1 MIVRTL
7 EDIAGTAHDVTGPGW
22 QSRRLLTGPDGMGYT
37 MTDTIIRA
45 GAEME
50 LEYANHLEACYCLS
64 GEGDIRDHATGTL
77 HPIRPGTI
85 YALNRHDRHT
95 LRCGPGGDM
104 RLICCF
110 TPALGGTERHGAGG
124 GYEV

>member
-7 EDIAGTAHDVTGPGW
+7 AEVTGGAHDVTGPGW
-22 QSRRLLTGPDGMGYT
+22 QSRRLLTQPDGMGYT

-50 LEYANHLEACYCLS
+50 LEYRNHLEACYCLS
-64 GEGDIRDHATGTL
+64 GEGEVVDLAAGVV

-85 YALNRHDRHT
+85 YALDKHDRHV
-95 LRCGPGGDM
+95 LRARTEM
-104 RLICCF
+104 RLVCCF
-110 TPALGGTERHGAGG
+110 TPALAGTEKHGKHG
-124 GYEV
+124 GY

>member
-7 EDIAGTAHDVTGPGW
+7 AEVTGGAHDVSGPGW
-22 QSRRLLTGPDGMGYT
+22 QSRRLLTQPDGMGYT
-37 MTDTIIRA
+37 MTDTIIHA

-50 LEYANHLEACYCLS
+50 LEYKNHLEACYCIS
-64 GEGDIRDHATGTL
+64 GAGDIRDHASGQV
-77 HPIRPGTI
+77 HQVAPGTI

-95 LRCGPGGDM
+95 LRASTEM

-110 TPALGGTERHGAGG
+110 TPALTGTESHSKDG
-124 GYEV
+124 GY

>member
-7 EDIAGTAHDVTGPGW
+7 DGVTGSAHDVTGPGW
-22 QSRRLLTGPDGMGYT
+22 QSRRLLTRADGMGYT

-50 LEYANHLEACYCLS
+50 LEYKNHLEACYCLS
-64 GEGDIRDHATGTL
+64 GAGEIRDLASGAV
-77 HPIRPGTI
+77 HPIGPGTI
-85 YALNRHDRHT
+85 YALDRHDRHV
-95 LRCGPGGDM
+95 LRAREEM

-110 TPALGGTERHGAGG
+110 TPALSGSETHGKDG
-124 GYEV
+124 GY